1 MNRQPLKMN
10 SGSAQTTIGAISS
23 DGLTLP
29 AEQETMTQATTD
41 SVSVNRWTPQ
51 ASTAADDLLAEEVA
65 VALCYN
71 GTCHLV
77 MMASPSDLADF
88 ALGFSLSEGILQS
101 PDELYD
107 LSINP
112 CAEGIEVNL
121 TISTR
126 RAQVLKQ
133 QKRNLT
139 GRTGCGLC
147 GADSLKHA
155 IRPVSRIT
163 PQAPISD
170 AAIQRAVAQLDA
182 NQPLQQQTGAVH
194 GAAWCNAEGEIVQLK
209 EDVGRHNAMDKLIG
223 SLVHSNSDFSQ
234 GFLLI
239 SSRASYE
246 IVHKAAAIGIGNLV
260 AVSAPTALAIR
271 LAKQA
276 NINVTGF
283 ARNNR
288 HVRYSQAQQD

>member
-1 MNRQPLKMN
+1 MSINAHTQPTVEVICDETERPAVN
-10 SGSAQTTIGAISS
+10 QPSVTT
-23 DGLTLP
+23 P
-29 AEQETMTQATTD
+29 TTD

-51 ASTAADDLLAEEVA
+51 ACTATDDQLAEEVA

-71 GTCHLV
+71 GICHLV
-77 MMASPSDLADF
+77 MMASPCDLADF

-107 LSINP
+107 LSIT
-112 CAEGIEVNL
+112 ASADGIEVNL

-126 RAQVLKQ
+126 RAQALKQ

-147 GADSLKHA
+147 GTDSLKHA
-155 IRPVSRIT
+155 IRPVSRIS

-170 AAIQRAVAQLDA
+170 EAIQRAVAQLDD
-182 NQPLQQQTGAVH
+182 NQPIQQQTGAVH
-194 GAAWCNAEGEIVQLK
+194 GAAWCNIEGDIVQLK

-223 SLVHSNSDFSQ
+223 SLVNSNSDFSQ

-276 NINVTGF
+276 NISVIGF

-288 HVRYSQAQQD
+288 HVRYCQSQPN